1 MLAARPWL
9 SGLLVVAA
17 CGGEPAERPT
27 SETAERPSGAVGTTR
42 TTPEIFVDA
51 VPGDAQLVFVG
62 VDSTLVPEQ
71 HSGATFVPL
80 STFSVERDGIPNE
93 FPEPDAMQSA
103 LGAAG
108 VSGVRRVVFV
118 GNPIPAARAFAAFDY
133 LGRAA
138 DAALLEGGVAQ
149 LPAQANGARAPEQRG
164 SDASAPFDADVR
176 DDMIVDA
183 DWVHARLGDESVAI
197 LDARPSA
204 EYSGADPGDGIDR
217 PGHIPGARN
226 LFWQDLVVSAD
237 DTRLKPDDELRRLF
251 AEAGAD
257 ADDVVVAYCRTGG
270 QASFLYAVAR
280 YLGYDVKLYDGSYID
295 WSRTQ
300 YPVER

>member
-1 MLAARPWL
+1 MPAARPWL
-9 SGLLVVAA
+9 VGLLAAAA
-17 CGGEPAERPT
+17 CGGEPAERPI
-27 SETAERPSGAVGTTR
+27 SETAERPAGAIGTTT
-42 TTPEIFVDA
+42 TTPEVFVDT
-51 VPGDAQLVFVG
+51 VPGDAQLVFIG
-62 VDSTLVPEQ
+62 PDSSLVPAQ
-71 HSGATFVPL
+71 HAGATFVPL
-80 STFSVERDGIPNE
+80 TTFSVERDGIPNE
-93 FPEPDAMQSA
+93 FPEPDAMQAA

-108 VSGVRRVVFV
+108 VSGDRRIVLV
-118 GNPIPAARAFAAFDY
+118 GNPLPAARAFAALDY

-149 LPAQANGARAPEQRG
+149 LPAQATVGRVQEQRG
-164 SDASAPFDADVR
+164 ADASASFDADVR

-183 DWVHARLGDESVAI
+183 EWVHARLDDESVAI
-197 LDARPSA
+197 LDARAPA

-251 AEAGAD
+251 AEAGAAD
-257 ADDVVVAYCRTGG
+257 DDVVVAYCRTGG

-295 WSRTQ
+295 WSRTE